1 MDNQSVIL
9 AVASPPGSATRG
21 IVRASGADAC
31 QVLCNAMD
39 PNCHG
44 SAAVR
49 ERRRGVHVVR
59 LLEPSIPALAIVMPG
74 PASATGEDCAE
85 IHTVGNPFVL
95 ERIIAA
101 VIAHSD
107 GAARRAHPGEFS
119 VRAVLSGRMPI
130 ASAERV
136 AAVIMAETDAQ
147 LAAASMLQVNTAE
160 QSSARDAD
168 EIATLLALVEA
179 GIDFTDQEDVV
190 AIARPALEAR
200 VRAVRDRIR
209 ARCATSAGAESAQRA
224 ARVVLTGAPNTG
236 KSSLFNALLQ
246 HTRAVE
252 SSDRG
257 TTRDAIEHACSLP
270 GGIEVILVDA
280 PGIDDAIHDVDV
292 LMQARAHD
300 AINRADIILVC
311 QPSIHDQVHGA
322 TDSSPIHGARGLAIN
337 VRTKCDTLGNTGVT
351 DADGAISTSAH
362 TGAGV
367 SELRAAIA
375 RAVSARAPRNTHE
388 FTLGVARVALLKE
401 AADSLDE
408 MLTIEAPELVAAALR
423 AALDRLGEVS
433 GAIPPDDV
441 LGRLFSSFCIGK

>member
-21 IVRASGADAC
+21 IVRASGVNAC
-31 QVLCNAMD
+31 QVLCDAMD

-44 SAAVR
+44 SVAVR
-49 ERRRGVHVVR
+49 ARTRGVHVVR

-160 QSSARDAD
+160 QSTARDSD

-190 AIARPALEAR
+190 AIARPALEGR
-200 VRAVRDRIR
+200 VRAVRDSIR

-224 ARVVLTGAPNTG
+224 ARVVLTGAPNAG

-246 HTRAVE
+246 HIRAVE

-257 TTRDAIEHACSLP
+257 TTRDTIEHACSLP
-270 GGIEVILVDA
+270 GGVEVILVDA

-311 QPSIHDQVHGA
+311 QSSSQDQA
-322 TDSSPIHGARGLAIN
+322 TRAAGLPPIHSAHGLVIN
-337 VRTKCDTLGNTGVT
+337 VRTKCDTLSHSSVV
-351 DADGAISTSAH
+351 DSDGALSTSAH

-367 SELRAAIA
+367 TELRAAIA
-375 RAVSARAPRNTHE
+375 RAVSARTPRNTHE

-401 AADSLDE
+401 AADSLDD
-408 MLTIEAPELVAAALR
+408 MLTIDAPELVAAALR

>member
-1 MDNQSVIL
+1 M
-9 AVASPPGSATRG
+9 RG
-21 IVRASGADAC
+21 IVRASGAAAC
-31 QVLCNAMD
+31 QVLWNAMD
-39 PNCHG
+39 PDCPG
-44 SAAVR
+44 SMAVR
-49 ERRRGVHVVR
+49 ARVRGVHVVR
-59 LLEPSIPALAIVMPG
+59 LRDPAIPALAMVMPG
-74 PASATGEDCAE
+74 PTSATGADCAE
-85 IHTVGNPFVL
+85 SHTAGNPFVL
-95 ERIIAA
+95 ERIMTA

-147 LAAASMLQVNTAE
+147 LAAASMLQANTAE
-160 QSSARDAD
+160 QSSARDTD

-190 AIARPALEAR
+190 AIARPLLEER
-200 VRAVRDRIR
+200 VRSVRDRIR

-224 ARVVLTGAPNTG
+224 ARVVLTGAPNAG

-246 HTRAVE
+246 HTRVVE
-252 SSDRG
+252 SAHRG
-257 TTRDAIEHACSLP
+257 TTRDAIEHACLLP

-280 PGIDDAIHDVDV
+280 PGLDDAIHDVDV

-311 QPSIHDQVHGA
+311 QPHSHNPVTHAYKSPLIDGA
-322 TDSSPIHGARGLAIN
+322 HALVIN
-337 VRTKCDTLGNTGVT
+337 VQTKCDTPGTASTTNA
-351 DADGAISTSAH
+351 ADGISTSAH
-362 TGAGV
+362 TGDGIA
-367 SELRAAIA
+367 ELRTAIA
-375 RAVSARAPRNTHE
+375 RTISTRAPRNAHE
-388 FTLGVARVALLKE
+388 FTLGVARVALLQE
-401 AADSLDE
+401 AADSLDD
-408 MLTIEAPELVAAALR
+408 MLTIDAPELVAAALR
-423 AALDRLGEVS
+423 TALDRLGEVS

>member
-1 MDNQSVIL
+1 M
-9 AVASPPGSATRG
+9 RG
-21 IVRASGADAC
+21 IVRASGNEAC
-31 QVLCNAMD
+31 RALWNAMD
-39 PNCHG
+39 PDCPG
-44 SAAVR
+44 SMAVR
-49 ERRRGVHVVR
+49 ARVRGVHVVR
-59 LLEPSIPALAIVMPG
+59 LRDPSIPALAMVMPG

-95 ERIIAA
+95 ERIMTA
-101 VIAHSD
+101 VIAHSA

-130 ASAERV
+130 ASAERI

-147 LAAASMLQVNTAE
+147 LAAASMLQANTAE
-160 QSSARDAD
+160 QSSARDTD

-190 AIARPALEAR
+190 AIARPALEGR

-224 ARVVLTGAPNTG
+224 ARVVLTGAPNAG

-246 HTRAVE
+246 HIRAVE

-270 GGIEVILVDA
+270 GGVEVILVDA

-311 QPSIHDQVHGA
+311 QSSSQDQVARAAGLPPIRSAHG
-322 TDSSPIHGARGLAIN
+322 LVIN
-337 VRTKCDTLGNTGVT
+337 VRTKCDTLGNSSVV
-351 DADGAISTSAH
+351 DSNGALFTSAH

-367 SELRAAIA
+367 TELRAAIA

-401 AADSLDE
+401 AADSLDD
-408 MLTIEAPELVAAALR
+408 MLTIDAPELVAAALR

>member
-21 IVRASGADAC
+21 IVRASGANAC
-31 QVLCNAMD
+31 QALSDAMD

-44 SAAVR
+44 SVAVR
-49 ERRRGVHVVR
+49 ARTRGVHVVR

-101 VIAHSD
+101 VIAYSD

-160 QSSARDAD
+160 QFTARDAD

-190 AIARPALEAR
+190 AIARPALEGR
-200 VRAVRDRIR
+200 VRAVRDSIR
-209 ARCATSAGAESAQRA
+209 ARCAMSAGAESAQRA
-224 ARVVLTGAPNTG
+224 ARVVLTGAPNAG

-246 HTRAVE
+246 HIRAVE

-257 TTRDAIEHACSLP
+257 TTRDAIEHACLLP
-270 GGIEVILVDA
+270 GGVEVILVDA

-311 QPSIHDQVHGA
+311 QPSSQDQVTRAAGLP
-322 TDSSPIHGARGLAIN
+322 PIHSAHGIVIN
-337 VRTKCDTLGNTGVT
+337 VRTKCDTLGNSGVA
-351 DADGAISTSAH
+351 DASGALSTSAH

-367 SELRAAIA
+367 TELRAAIA
-375 RAVSARAPRNTHE
+375 RAVSARAPRNTDE

-401 AADSLDE
+401 AADSLDD
-408 MLTIEAPELVAAALR
+408 MLTIDPPELVAAALR